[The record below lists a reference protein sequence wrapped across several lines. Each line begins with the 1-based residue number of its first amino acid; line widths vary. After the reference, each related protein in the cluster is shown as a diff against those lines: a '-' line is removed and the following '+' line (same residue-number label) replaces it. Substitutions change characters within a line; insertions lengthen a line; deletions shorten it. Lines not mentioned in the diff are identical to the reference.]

1 MQSSAAD
8 QTAKLLKL
16 VDALVAELRPGAT
29 LKARLD
35 SRLDKDLGLDSLARV
50 ELLARIEAAFDRSAA

>member
-1 MQSSAAD
+1 MQSAAAE

-16 VDALVAELRPGAT
+16 VDALVAELRPGAP

-50 ELLARIEAAFDRSAA
+50 EVLARIEAAFDRSAA